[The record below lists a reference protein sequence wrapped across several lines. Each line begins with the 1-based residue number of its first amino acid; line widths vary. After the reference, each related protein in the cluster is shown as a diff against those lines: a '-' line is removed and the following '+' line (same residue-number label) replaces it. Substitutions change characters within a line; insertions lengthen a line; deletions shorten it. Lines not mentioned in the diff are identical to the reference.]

1 MEIPDP
7 VNADLHLPTIEEIKE
22 RYDEWKLTVPP
33 KEELDKLAR
42 SKQLK
47 WKAGYL
53 EIWKTEFPWMIEV
66 KVDGVVKGVL
76 CGVCRERVNDISIDA
91 SKDVQLKKSGGKF
104 ITVPFAKFGDLY
116 EAAKVHEFG
125 SKGHLNHRD
134 SQGNPLS
141 INVIR
146 KQIEQGV
153 IQAPKTTHMN
163 YHLQLHSKNVAV
175 QEDNTVPV
183 HLFRLNKSLAYE
195 NQQAYEVVIAM
206 LHRLVKR
213 RDAPFASLK
222 DKVLLAVEIMKCE
235 YLKRAIS
242 EAKQG
247 IIIKQD

>member
-1 MEIPDP
+1 M
-7 VNADLHLPTIEEIKE
+7 N
-22 RYDEWKLTVPP
+22 
-33 KEELDKLAR
+33 
-42 SKQLK
+42 
-47 WKAGYL
+47 
-53 EIWKTEFPWMIEV
+53 
-66 KVDGVVKGVL
+66 
-76 CGVCRERVNDISIDA
+76 NISIDA

-116 EAAKVHEFG
+116 EAAKVHEFR

-153 IQAPKTTHMN
+153 IQTPKTTHMN
-163 YHLQLHSKNVAV
+163 YHLQLHCKNVAV
-175 QEDNTVPV
+175 QEDNTMPV

-222 DKVLLAVEIMKCE
+222 DNVLFAVEIMKCE
-235 YLKRAIS
+235 YLKWAIS
-242 EAKQG
+242 EPKQG
-247 IIIKQD
+247 ISARLTGEMLEALNLLVTLRIYTEATSDFVCGEEAVFGGLIDLGSKVKKTKEYAGIGVKYFSKGAASSMTRVIGFKKCSRKDG